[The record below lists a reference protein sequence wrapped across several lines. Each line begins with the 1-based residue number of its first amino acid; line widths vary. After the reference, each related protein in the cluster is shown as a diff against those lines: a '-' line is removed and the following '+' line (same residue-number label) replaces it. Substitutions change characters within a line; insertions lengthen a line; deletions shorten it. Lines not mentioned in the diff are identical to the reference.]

1 MHHCFS
7 FLNIGRERSAAMERS
22 WDDGKAVDD
31 QSSLDNLE
39 RARLYFERKA
49 GRPMSTALARE
60 WLDSLVDYLR
70 TAQRWAA
77 EAAIRDASE
86 TSSED
91 VQTDIQVDAQGSAVD
106 IQPLPPRRASRR
118 IAARGKTRKPRL
130 NKQQSIQNTHTDAHV
145 DVHNEQA
152 AQAGRG

>member
-1 MHHCFS
+1 M
-7 FLNIGRERSAAMERS
+7 GRS
-22 WDDGKAVDD
+22 WDDGTAVHESDG
-31 QSSLDNLE
+31 QDNLE

-49 GRPMSTALARE
+49 GRPVSSALARE

-77 EAAIRDASE
+77 EAVVRDASE
-86 TSSED
+86 TSRED
-91 VQTDIQVDAQGSAVD
+91 VQTDIQVDTQCPTGD

-118 IAARGKTRKPRL
+118 IAARGKPEK
-130 NKQQSIQNTHTDAHV
+130 NKQRDIRNTRTDAHG

>member
-1 MHHCFS
+1 
-7 FLNIGRERSAAMERS
+7 MERS
-22 WDDGKAVDD
+22 WDDGTAVQNPDG
-31 QSSLDNLE
+31 LDNLE
-39 RARLYFERKA
+39 RARRYFERKA
-49 GRPMSTALARE
+49 GRPVSSAEARE

-77 EAAIRDASE
+77 EAALREASA

-91 VQTDIQVDAQGSAVD
+91 VRTDIQVDAQGATRD
-106 IQPLPPRRASRR
+106 IQPLPPPRASRR
-118 IAARGKTRKPRL
+118 IAARGMSGK
-130 NKQQSIQNTHTDAHV
+130 NKRRDIRNKHTDGHG